1 MSNHAIKLST
11 KEADLIIYEKV
22 YFYEEYRIEFVKEIM
37 DVKAGGLEVE
47 GFDEEGLY
55 TILDYLCTS

>member
-1 MSNHAIKLST
+1 MGNHAMKLST
-11 KEADLIIYEKV
+11 KDADLIIYEKA